1 MLITAL
7 SAAALI
13 WLYFD
18 RKDAKKSQEII
29 KREKQDNILVYCLT
43 VINSCKTQ
51 AQLHTANQLVKNCTN
66 RGYIDL
72 NDYHILI
79 KRIWSKHNAIH

>member
-1 MLITAL
+1 MLITTL

-29 KREKQDNILVYCLT
+29 ERENQGSIIGYCLI
-43 VINSCKTQ
+43 VINSCKTRE
-51 AQLHTANQLVKNCTN
+51 QLLSANRLVRNCTN
-66 RGYIDL
+66 KNYIDL